1 MSRDGEVFQEHL
13 VSFFDSNST
22 QYIHTDL
29 FQKLDFPQQY
39 PAFIQVHLEEPSQD
53 VPLHWHPGSELIY
66 SRNRELTVI
75 IDGKRYLLPPG
86 DFILISSY
94 ALHAVLPSPSD
105 VPQDTMS
112 ISFQVSYLER
122 MMPNL
127 SHLTVD
133 RHAPGATEADVAQM
147 KSLCE
152 QLRRH
157 VDLEW
162 EDESRYFE
170 TNKLLYSILDLMYT
184 IFCTGERDHTR
195 GNSSPNNRLFEVVL
209 YLEDHYRE
217 NLTTQNVAD
226 HFGYSREYFCRL
238 FKRYFNQTF
247 KQYLTEVRLNAAVKD
262 LRMTERG
269 VGQIGI
275 ECGFPDEKSF
285 FAAFKKKYGMTPAQY
300 RTEL

>member
-1 MSRDGEVFQEHL
+1 MPRDGEVFQEHL

-39 PAFIQVHLEEPSQD
+39 PAFIQVHLEEPAQD

-66 SRNRELTVI
+66 SRNRELTII

-86 DFILISSY
+86 DFILITSC
-94 ALHAVLPSPSD
+94 ALHAVLPAPSD
-105 VPQDTMS
+105 LPQDTMS

-122 MMPNL
+122 MLPNISNL
-127 SHLTVD
+127 AID
-133 RHAPGATEADVAQM
+133 RHAPGATEEDVARMQA
-147 KSLCE
+147 LCE
-152 QLRRH
+152 RLRTH
-157 VDLEW
+157 VELER

-170 TNKLLYSILDLMYT
+170 TNQILYSILDLMYSV
-184 IFCTGERDHTR
+184 FSPGERKRIR
-195 GNSSPNNRLFEVVL
+195 GDGSPHNRLFEVVL

-238 FKRYFNQTF
+238 FKRYSNQTF

-262 LRMTERG
+262 LRMTDRG

-285 FAAFKKKYGMTPAQY
+285 FAAFRKKYGMTPAQY